1 MKKGGVKLKHP
12 SLNKKKSS
20 SVLPCLMFA
29 SNFFWEWIR
38 RGEGEAGYKESLN
51 EGGALKP
58 SSPPQMWYI

>member
-12 SLNKKKSS
+12 SLNKKEVFCPS
-20 SVLPCLMFA
+20 L
-29 SNFFWEWIR
+29 SNVCVVFLWEWIR
-38 RGEGEAGYKESLN
+38 RREEGGTGYKESLN